1 MNARLAKPIPLGL
14 VYCGAYRAFGDTE
27 PDAGRLFAGAEG
39 WVYADSGPRATV
51 IARQSAAR
59 WYRKANFLLRR
70 TIFPERTSP
79 RGAFYLLSM
88 IF

>member
-59 WYRKANFLLRR
+59 WYRKANFFLRR
-70 TIFPERTSP
+70 TIFSP
-79 RGAFYLLSM
+79 NEQVRAVRFIS
-88 IF
+88 